1 MIFPGRGHP
10 IGDVPARIQLFE
22 RITAFFLKNLQ

>member
-10 IGDVPARIQLFE
+10 IGDVPARIQFFE
-22 RITAFFLKNLQ
+22 RITEFLMKNL